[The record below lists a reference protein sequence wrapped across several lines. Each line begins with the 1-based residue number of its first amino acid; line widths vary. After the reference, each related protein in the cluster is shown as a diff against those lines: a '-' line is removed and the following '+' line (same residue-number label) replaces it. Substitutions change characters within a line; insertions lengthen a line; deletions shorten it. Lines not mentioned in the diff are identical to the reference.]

1 MEVPHAW
8 TPVAYRPCII
18 VQVSCERALL
28 HSALSDVALLHGEG
42 MAAYIQLSGGMA
54 AWVGDSARP
63 ASGSG

>member
-1 MEVPHAW
+1 MHGRLSLTAL
-8 TPVAYRPCII
+8 ASSS
-18 VQVSCERALL
+18 QVSCERALL

>member
-1 MEVPHAW
+1 MHGRLSLTAL
-8 TPVAYRPCII
+8 ASSS
-18 VQVSCERALL
+18 QVSCERALL

-42 MAAYIQLSGGMA
+42 LQLSGGMA

>member
-42 MAAYIQLSGGMA
+42 LQLSGGMA